1 VDPHDGGSIL
11 HWDLRQQGW
20 HLTHAVA
27 RRPEAYHDGL
37 DAGPSNGVH
46 SIHDSVKAKDAAVLD
61 HVGSYD
67 RTMRLGAQDTV
78 VREDA
83 DRQRYLRERGH
94 TTRPIASTDPLAGEL
109 LLALE
114 GNGVRYGKEF
124 RLDGGVTVEY
134 RLDSD
139 ATLFSEWNLSLPDGA
154 AGEPPEFRF
163 DEGCCSISTERFS
176 LRCGHN
182 ADDAWVDRLYSVSNT
197 EGGVELA
204 PQGWAL
210 VFSARCQGD
219 GTRLL
224 TLDWTVTE

>member
-1 VDPHDGGSIL
+1 
-11 HWDLRQQGW
+11 
-20 HLTHAVA
+20 
-27 RRPEAYHDGL
+27 
-37 DAGPSNGVH
+37 
-46 SIHDSVKAKDAAVLD
+46 VKAKDAAVLD

-94 TTRPIASTDPLAGEL
+94 TTRPVASTDPLAGEL